1 MTLSA
6 GLLAGTLAGLAI
18 TAWPAESGV
27 RAVALDVHAAGKVG
41 FTLLRPEQTRVTFT
55 NSLDEWASTTNRVLN
70 NGSGVAAGD
79 FDNDGR
85 VDLFYC
91 SLNQRNRLFR
101 NLGNWQFKDVTE
113 EAGLRLAPLF
123 YRAAVFADLNGD
135 GWLDL
140 LVGSASQ
147 GVFCFLNDR
156 RGHFTDATTE
166 ANTASPFANETLAL
180 ADIDG
185 NGTLDLYVC
194 NNRNDDIRD
203 WARVPVTFVNRK
215 PTVPPHLR
223 NRITFENGV
232 LQEFGEPSILYLNDG
247 RAHFRSV
254 SFTNGA
260 FYDMRGEVLTNTPL
274 DWGLA
279 AAFRDLNN
287 DGAPDLYVCNDYW
300 TPDRLWINGGR
311 GRFKEIDSLAL
322 RKIPSSSMGADFADL
337 NRDGHVDIFAVD
349 MLSRSS
355 EMRRRQT
362 VAKRPIPPRVGD
374 LHSRVQT
381 PQNTLLLNRGDGTFA
396 EIACLAG
403 LEASD
408 WSWSPVFLDV
418 DLDGYDDLLITAG
431 HLRDIQDFDAN
442 NRILVQQESW
452 RSSPMAATNLQR
464 AFTEA
469 RREHAKLYP
478 PLNMPIVAFRNRG
491 DLRFDEV
498 TASWGLNELGVNH
511 GIALADLDNDGDLD
525 VVVNRLG
532 SPAAVYRND
541 ATAPRV
547 AVRLRGK
554 GPNTQAI
561 GAKIELLGAS
571 VSNLVHEVTCGG
583 SYMSGSDTLR
593 VFAPGTRSSRREEAP
608 ISSEPTTQNAKDQS
622 LLTSAPTNQNLRLRV
637 TWRDGSVTDIAN
649 VKPNQ
654 LYEIDEA
661 ATARNT
667 QHATRNTNAVPI
679 FEDVSSLLSHTHHD
693 DPFDDFARQPSL
705 PRKLSQGGPG
715 AAWFDADGDGW
726 DDLLIG
732 AGKGGQMALFR
743 NEKGKSFLR
752 DTNVLFAAAVT
763 RDQTT
768 VLGWRS
774 MRSPKPGVQSPEPRD
789 TQSATTL
796 LAGSASYED
805 GDTNAGSVHLH
816 ELSGHTKTASPFPG
830 HIASV
835 GPLALADFDGDGDLD
850 LFAGGHVVPGR
861 YPEPASSQLFRQ
873 TDARWALD
881 AENGRAFAE
890 LGLVNGAVWS
900 DLDSNGLPEL
910 ILACE
915 WGPLRIFRND
925 RGRLTPWDAPISL
938 RATGVRNQASGVTEH
953 ETRNTLRQ
961 LTGLWQSITTG
972 DFDGDGQLDIVAGNW
987 GLNSCWR
994 TSAER
999 PLTLFFGDL
1008 AGRETTD
1015 ILETE
1020 FDAQR
1025 GQLVPRHLRDTVATA
1040 VPWIAERFP
1049 THAAWSRATVV
1060 EVMGNHGGKMRE
1072 LTAATLATTLFLN
1085 RKDHFESVPLPV
1097 EAQFAPT
1104 FGVCV
1109 ADFDGDGRE
1118 DIFLAQN
1125 FFAFRVE
1132 DSRLDASRGLLL
1144 RGDGKGGFVPVPGQ
1158 ESGIKVYGEQ
1168 RGAAVADFDHDGRAD
1183 LVVTQNG
1190 NATKLFKNAG
1200 ARPGL
1205 RVLLN
1210 GPPNNPDGIG
1220 AVLRLKFTS
1229 GWGPAREIHA
1239 GSGYW
1244 SQDSAC
1250 AVMATPD
1257 SPNAIQVSWPGGR
1270 RTEQPIGQPSGEI
1283 ILKH

>member
-1 MTLSA
+1 MTLRAIASI
-6 GLLAGTLAGLAI
+6 LAGAFAGLAVPARSAEPVSPGIRI
-18 TAWPAESGV
+18 TALNVPAT
-27 RAVALDVHAAGKVG
+27 GKTG
-41 FTLLRPEQTRVTFT
+41 FTWLRPEQSRVTFT
-55 NSLDEWASTTNRVLN
+55 NSLDEWASATNRVLS

-85 VDLFYC
+85 VDIFFC

-113 EAGLRLAPLF
+113 ESGLRFPPLF
-123 YRAAVFADLNGD
+123 YRGAVFADLNGD

-140 LVGSASQ
+140 VVGSVSQ
-147 GVFCFLNDR
+147 GVFCFLNDQ
-156 RGHFTDATTE
+156 RGHFTDATAE
-166 ANTASPFANETLAL
+166 ANTASPFANESLAL

-203 WARVPVTFVNRK
+203 WPRVPITYVNKK
-215 PTVPPHLR
+215 PTVPPQLR

-260 FYDMRGEVLTNTPL
+260 FYDMRGEALTNTPL

-279 AAFRDLNN
+279 AAFHDFNN

-322 RKIPSSSMGADFADL
+322 RKIPSSSMGADFTDI
-337 NRDGHVDIFAVD
+337 NRDGKVDIFAVD

-362 VAKRPIPPRVGD
+362 VAKRPVPPRVGD
-374 LHSRVQT
+374 LESRVQT

-403 LEASD
+403 VEASD
-408 WSWSPVFLDV
+408 WSWSPMFLDV
-418 DLDGYDDLLITAG
+418 DLDGYDDLLITSG

-442 NRILVQQESW
+442 NRILAQQDSW

-491 DLRFDEV
+491 DLHFDEV
-498 TASWGLNELGVNH
+498 TTNWGLNELGVNH

-532 SPAAVYRND
+532 SPAAIFRND
-541 ATAPRV
+541 ATAPRI
-547 AVRLRGK
+547 AVRLHGK
-554 GPNTQAI
+554 APNTQAI
-561 GAKIELLGAS
+561 GAKIELLGAP
-571 VSNLVHEVTCGG
+571 VSNQVCEVTSGG
-583 SYMSGSDTLR
+583 HYMSGCDTLR
-593 VFAPGTRSSRREEAP
+593 VFAPGARQTG
-608 ISSEPTTQNAKDQS
+608 
-622 LLTSAPTNQNLRLRV
+622 LGLRV
-637 TWRDGSVTDIAN
+637 RWRDGSVTEIAD
-649 VKPNQ
+649 VKPNH

-661 ATARNT
+661 ATTRTTSNT
-667 QHATRNTNAVPI
+667 PRATNPVPL
-679 FEDVSSLLSHTHHD
+679 FEDVSSLLTHTHHD
-693 DPFDDFARQPSL
+693 EPFDDFARQPSL

-715 AAWFDADGDGW
+715 VAWFDTDGDGW
-726 DDLLIG
+726 DDLIIG
-732 AGKGGQMALFR
+732 SGKGGPMALFR

-752 DTNVLFAAAVT
+752 DANASFASAVQ

-768 VLGWRS
+768 VLGWRGA
-774 MRSPKPGVQSPEPRD
+774 PGGPV
-789 TQSATTL
+789 L

-805 GDTNAGSVHLH
+805 GEADQPSAHHYDLK
-816 ELSGHTKTASPFPG
+816 SGKLEPALPRHSAN
-830 HIASV
+830 V
-835 GPLALADFDGDGDLD
+835 GPLALADIDGDGDLD
-850 LFAGGHVVPGR
+850 LFAGGQVVPSH
-861 YPEPASSQLFRQ
+861 YPVPASSQLFRQ
-873 TDARWALD
+873 TDGRWGLD
-881 AENGRAFAE
+881 AENTRVLKDA
-890 LGLVNGAVWS
+890 GLVNGAVWS
-900 DLDSNGLPEL
+900 DLDGDGFPEL
-910 ILACE
+910 VLACE
-915 WGPLRIFRND
+915 WGPLKIFRNSH
-925 RGRLTPWDAPISL
+925 GKLMPWNPK
-938 RATGVRNQASGVTEH
+938 VTFAANAEGEPQP
-953 ETRNTLRQ
+953 ETRNSKLETLNQ
-961 LTGLWQSITTG
+961 FTGLWQSVTTG
-972 DFDGDGQLDIVAGNW
+972 DFDGDGQLDIIAGNW

-994 TSAER
+994 ASAER
-999 PLTLFFGDL
+999 PLTIYYGDL
-1008 AGRETTD
+1008 ASRDATD

-1025 GQLVPRHLRDTVATA
+1025 GQLVPRHLRDTVAA
-1040 VPWIAERFP
+1040 GVPWIAERFP
-1049 THAAWSRATVV
+1049 THTAWSRATAAD
-1060 EVMGNHGGKMRE
+1060 VMGDRRAKMRE
-1072 LTAATLATTLFLN
+1072 LAAATLATTVFLN
-1085 RKDHFESVPLPV
+1085 RKDHFEARSLPA
-1097 EAQFAPT
+1097 EAQFTPT

-1118 DIFLAQN
+1118 DLFLAQN

-1132 DSRLDASRGLLL
+1132 DFRLDSGRGLLL
-1144 RGDGKGGFVPVPGQ
+1144 RGDGKGGFVPAPGQ

-1168 RGAAVADFDHDGRAD
+1168 RGAAVADFDQDGRTD

-1190 NATKLFKNAG
+1190 NATKLFRNTT

-1205 RVLLN
+1205 RVRLA
-1210 GPPNNPDGIG
+1210 GPPNNPDGVG
-1220 AVLRLKFTS
+1220 AVLRLKFAS
-1229 GWGPAREIHA
+1229 GWGPAREIHS

-1244 SQDSAC
+1244 SQDSAY
-1250 AVMATPD
+1250 VVLATSDAP
-1257 SPNAIQVSWPGGR
+1257 SAIQVSWPGGV
-1270 RTEQPIGQPSGEI
+1270 RTEQAIGQRNGEI
-1283 ILKH
+1283 VVKR